1 MWVYIFKDH
10 HSAHHTGLEET
21 IAVSLGNLVKKKLVE
36 FDEKKKILELKKQL
50 SFKVSPYLVLQICF
64 FAEWIRGL
72 NVANANVAWSSRLP
86 IIMKKLSDSGA
97 L

>member
-1 MWVYIFKDH
+1 MK
-10 HSAHHTGLEET
+10 
-21 IAVSLGNLVKKKLVE
+21 
-36 FDEKKKILELKKQL
+36 KKKILELKKQL
-50 SFKVSPYLVLQICF
+50 SFKVSPYLVSQICF

-72 NVANANVAWSSRLP
+72 NVANANVGWSSRLP